1 MVELLVLGRVILFDY
16 TQEMDVLAKRISCES
31 NIFHTLMLMKVFL
44 AKHLIWTNISQVS
57 LSQTSDF
64 IQWKSR
70 RWKTYEDIPWSMEVL
85 WRGNHLSNPHEE
97 HTSSYMAMTLWAWTP
112 KRPCAQ
118 RLQVV
123 WLPKFSELFV
133 VSRELEADES
143 YIIIYLKDQKI
154 LANQPQ
160 QVFETSR
167 EWQEKVQQKKK
178 TSDQGVVTYFLVYI
192 YWVSWIL
199 FDMKVHRWK
208 G

>member
-1 MVELLVLGRVILFDY
+1 MVELLVSGRVILFDY

-57 LSQTSDF
+57 WSQTSDF

-70 RWKTYEDIPWSMEVL
+70 RWKTSHEA
-85 WRGNHLSNPHEE
+85 WRCCGGGTTQATHEE

-118 RLQVV
+118 RLQAVC
-123 WLPKFSELFV
+123 LRKFSELFV
-133 VSRELEADES
+133 VSKELEADES

-154 LANQPQ
+154 L
-160 QVFETSR
+160 VLR
-167 EWQEKVQQKKK
+167 
-178 TSDQGVVTYFLVYI
+178 DRHD
-192 YWVSWIL
+192 L
-199 FDMKVHRWK
+199 FALY
-208 G
+208 